1 MLHHGK
7 SDLRAILIAG
17 IFLFATSVSL
27 AATLPKGV
35 TEVTTVEGITE
46 YRLPNGLKV
55 LLLPDES
62 KPTVAVNITYLVGSR
77 HENYGETGMAHL
89 LEHMLFKGTPNH
101 KDIWTDFNK
110 RGMRPNGTTSLDR
123 TNYFEIFQAGDDN
136 LKWSIE
142 LEADRMVNSFIA
154 KKDLDSEMTVVRN
167 EFESG
172 ENSPFGVL
180 IKRMQ
185 SVVFDWHNYG
195 NSTIGNRSDIENVK
209 IENLQ
214 AFYRLYYQPDNAV
227 LMVSGKFDVD
237 KTLNW
242 ITTAFSAIPKPT
254 RTLPVLWTVEPT
266 QDGERSFTIHRKG
279 DVQIVGVA
287 YRIPTAI
294 NRDTDALDYAASIL
308 ASSPNGRLHRQ
319 LVETGKAVQV
329 AEFDLGKYA
338 PGMQVIAAIVK
349 KGEPL
354 EPVRDELVAAIENFA
369 KTPPTQEE
377 IDRVRREH
385 LNDIEK
391 LLTNNESIGI
401 TMSEIIALGDWRL
414 LFQGRDQESDITS
427 AKVAAAAQH
436 YYKRDNR
443 TVGMFIPDDDPQR
456 VDIPAGPTIA
466 EAMAGFKQKTETTTA
481 EVFDPSPANIDK
493 RTQHQTVGGLNVAVL
508 AKKSRGASVSVAIN
522 LKWGDEKSLFGKRGV
537 AYLTNNM
544 LEMGTTRYT
553 RAQLSDETDKLK
565 IRGSLFGFDTTKEN
579 LAGALKLVAHV
590 MQEANFPENE
600 FVQAK
605 KLAITSIEA
614 QRNEPQSVASTALG
628 QHFNRYPKGDMRYA
642 ATPDEMIASI
652 NAVTLAEVKAFHKKF
667 YGASKG
673 EISIVGD
680 VDTAETF
687 KMVEQA
693 FGQWKSAAPYT
704 RLSNNYFDVPA
715 TRKNIDTPDKENG
728 FYISRMNLEIRDD
741 DPDFAALY
749 VANHVFGGAGLDS
762 RVMGRIRQKDGLS
775 YGGGSNLNVDS
786 FERSA
791 TFNVYA
797 IAAPQNLAKVDA
809 AVQEELARAVKD
821 GFTKDEVERAKSGLL
836 QQRTQNRSK
845 DSNLAFGWN
854 SNLDRN
860 RTYAW
865 AQALDDKIRNV
876 TVEQVNAAFRKMIV
890 PAKMSTIIAGD
901 EAKAKAATG
910 K

>member
-7 SDLRAILIAG
+7 SILRALLIAG
-17 IFLFATSVSL
+17 LLSLTTNVSW
-27 AATLPKGV
+27 AVTLPKGV
-35 TEVTTVEGITE
+35 TEVTSVEGITE
-46 YRLPNGLKV
+46 YHLPNGFKV

-136 LKWSIE
+136 LKWAID
-142 LEADRMVNSFIA
+142 LEADRMVNSYVA

-167 EFESG
+167 EFENG

-185 SVVFDWHNYG
+185 SIVFDWHNYG

-209 IENLQ
+209 IKNLQ
-214 AFYRLYYQPDNAV
+214 AFYRTYYQPDNSV
-227 LMVSGKFDVD
+227 LMVSGKFNVD
-237 KTLNW
+237 KTLSW
-242 ITTAFSAIPKPT
+242 IAAAFGPIPKPT
-254 RTLPVLWTVEPT
+254 RTLPKLWTVEPT
-266 QDGERSFTIHRKG
+266 QDGERSFTIRRKG
-279 DVQIVGVA
+279 DVQIVAVT

-294 NRDTDALDYAASIL
+294 NVDTDALDYAASIL

-329 AEFDLGKYA
+329 FQFDLGKYA
-338 PGMQVIAAIVK
+338 PGMQLIAAVVK
-349 KGEPL
+349 KGDPI
-354 EPVRDELVAAIENFA
+354 EPVRDELIAAIETFA

-377 IDRVRREH
+377 IDRVRREN

-414 LFQGRDQESDITS
+414 LFQGRDQQASITS
-427 AKVAAAAQH
+427 AKVAAAAQK

-456 VDIPAGPTIA
+456 VDIPAGPTVA

-493 RTQHQTVGGLNVAVL
+493 RTEHATIGGLNVAVL
-508 AKKSRGASVSVAIN
+508 AKKSRGATVSVAIS
-522 LKWGDEKSLFGKRGV
+522 LHWGDEKTLFGKRSVG
-537 AYLTNNM
+537 YLTNAM
-544 LEMGTTRYT
+544 LETGTSRYT
-553 RAQLSDETDKLK
+553 RAQLADEMEKLK

-579 LAGALKLVAHV
+579 LAGALQLVAHV

-605 KLAITSIEA
+605 KLAITNIEA
-614 QRNEPQSVASTALG
+614 QRNEPQSMASYAMG
-628 QHFNRYPKGDMRYA
+628 QYFNRYPKGDMRYA
-642 ATPDEMIASI
+642 STPDEMIANL
-652 NAVTLAEVKAFHKKF
+652 NAATLADVKDFHKKF
-667 YGASKG
+667 YGASTG
-673 EISIVGD
+673 EVSIVGD
-680 VDTAETF
+680 VDTAATL
-687 KMVEQA
+687 KVVEQV
-693 FGQWKSAAPYT
+693 FGQWKSATPYT
-704 RLSNNYFDVPA
+704 RLSNNYFDIPA
-715 TRKNIDTPDKENG
+715 ARQNINTPDKENG
-728 FYISRMNLEIRDD
+728 FYITRMNLAMRDD
-741 DPDFAALY
+741 DADYAALY
-749 VANHVFGGAGLDS
+749 VANQVFGGAGLDS
-762 RVMGRIRQKDGLS
+762 RVMIRIRQKDGLS

-786 FERSA
+786 FERSG

-821 GFTKDEVERAKSGLL
+821 GFTKEEVESAKSGLL
-836 QQRTQNRSK
+836 QQRNQNRSK

-854 SNLDRN
+854 ANLDRH
-860 RTYAW
+860 RTFAW

-876 TVEQVNAAFRKMIV
+876 TTEQVNAAFKKMIV
-890 PAKMSTIIAGD
+890 PAKMSTFIAGD
-901 EAKAKAATG
+901 EAKAKAAVS